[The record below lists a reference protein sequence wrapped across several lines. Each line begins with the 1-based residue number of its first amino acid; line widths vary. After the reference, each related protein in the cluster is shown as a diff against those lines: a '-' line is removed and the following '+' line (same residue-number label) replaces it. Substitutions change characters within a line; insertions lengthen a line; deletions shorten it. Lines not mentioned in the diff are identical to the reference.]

1 MGIRVPR
8 ITITADYGDE
18 SYFGELSVI
27 SIGYALHQ
35 AWTYSV
41 MFDTGTIF
49 EVNPLAT
56 AGTQGSI
63 TLCYLVSI
71 IVFGL
76 FLLLASALD
85 ARFSRI
91 LAKRP
96 VVIGGAAL
104 TCVGTLLLLA
114 ANGGPLEAPVHVVA
128 GVLTG
133 IGSGV
138 LLLLWGTA
146 FARGDSTSIVLNSAI
161 AVSVAYI
168 FYAYVLHQLPFPF
181 GGILSALIPFAEA
194 AILLNLRGRR
204 AEKDPDVLEF
214 RPLPINQARFTFRF
228 GLPVIFLGLALGIL
242 RQTSIRDILPGA
254 SSGDYPILLIAACC
268 ASILLLLTA
277 MTLGREGRWHSLF
290 RSLIPFIA
298 VAVLFVPFVNDL
310 NSPWSTSVLLV
321 GYMAFETLMWVFFS
335 EISQRFRLSP
345 IFVFGLGR
353 GLLAMAGLAGTL
365 MPVFSSAVF
374 QTLPFGEGTFLLV
387 LIIAM
392 MLAFALLPNEND
404 IAAIVTV
411 GPLSDRTRAAATQV
425 APVAGDPA
433 GSQADAQDA
442 GADAGRDADE
452 ARPATAA
459 DDATGPQADAG
470 ADEESPLATPEEL
483 ADEALSPAAP
493 SEPSEARLAM
503 LGGGANASA
512 AGAGGP
518 VAPGDE
524 PDRLRQQC
532 EAIANTYLLSKREA
546 EVMYFLARGFKSSYI
561 QEKLYIS
568 EGTAKTHIRHIYR
581 KVNVHSQQELMRLV
595 DAVEL

>member
-1 MGIRVPR
+1 MGIRIPR

-18 SYFGELSVI
+18 AHFGELSII
-27 SIGYALHQ
+27 SVGYALHQ

-49 EVNPLAT
+49 ELNPVS
-56 AGTQGSI
+56 AGDQGSI

-76 FLLLASALD
+76 FLLTASALD
-85 ARFSRI
+85 TRFSRLLDKSPVI
-91 LAKRP
+91 VGSATLA
-96 VVIGGAAL
+96 
-104 TCVGTLLLLA
+104 CSGTLLLLV
-114 ANGGPLEAPVHVVA
+114 ANGGPLDVPLSVA
-128 GVLTG
+128 AGALTG

-138 LLLLWGTA
+138 LLLMWGLA
-146 FARGDSTSIVLNSAI
+146 FTRGDSASIVLNSAI
-161 AVSVAYI
+161 AVGLAYL

-194 AILLNLRGRR
+194 AILLSLRGRKVER
-204 AEKDPDVLEF
+204 DPDMMAF

-228 GLPVIFLGLALGIL
+228 GLPVVFLGLALGIL
-242 RQTSIRDILPGA
+242 RQTSIRTILPGA
-254 SSGDYPILLIAACC
+254 SSGDYPVLLIAACC
-268 ASILLLLTA
+268 ASILLLLTLTA
-277 MTLGREGRWHSLF
+277 LGNNGRWHSLF

-298 VAVLFVPFVNDL
+298 VAGLFTPFVNNF
-310 NSPWSTSVLLV
+310 NSPMSTSILLI

-353 GLLAMAGLAGTL
+353 GLLAMAGLAGTI
-365 MPVFSSAVF
+365 MPVFSSTLF
-374 QTLPFGEGTFLLV
+374 QALPFGEGTFLLV

-404 IAAIVTV
+404 IASIVTFEPLPDHRGAHGEGRTPLV
-411 GPLSDRTRAAATQV
+411 NVTGRPTGAAPASDDAAGEATDAPARACDPEEPEGSDEAPELDEGPHA
-425 APVAGDPA
+425 
-433 GSQADAQDA
+433 ADAA
-442 GADAGRDADE
+442 
-452 ARPATAA
+452 
-459 DDATGPQADAG
+459 
-470 ADEESPLATPEEL
+470 S
-483 ADEALSPAAP
+483 P

-503 LGGGANASA
+503 FGEIGSQAEAGASA
-512 AGAGGP
+512 AGSA
-518 VAPGDE
+518 DQL
-524 PDRLRQQC
+524 RLQC

-546 EVMYFLARGFKSSYI
+546 EVMFFLARGFKSSYI

-581 KVNVHSQQELMRLV
+581 KLDVHSQQELMRLV
-595 DAVEL
+595 DTVEL